1 MSLTLTENNS
11 LGNVATQDATSTSA
25 SSQGALPQPESTAQ
39 KFKLGEF
46 EGPLDLLLFLI
57 KKSEINIYDI
67 PIAEIV
73 EQYLSYLEYA
83 TRKTLDN
90 LSEFYTMAATLLY
103 IKSRMLLPIEIDI
116 DEEFEDPRKEL
127 VEKLIEYQKFKKLS
141 EIMSDKEK
149 ESEFIIERTNKQ
161 RNLPFVNDD
170 ELWEEIDIWDL
181 LQTFSSIISNLSNEQ
196 ILDIYEEVT
205 LNEKITFMNEL
216 LEKKHEILFTEL
228 IKNNSSIMEFVC
240 AFMAILDSVKSKV
253 ITVYQNRMFGD
264 IRIRKYSGTDAAS
277 SASTGRRDEAL
288 GSDKDIASSAGS
300 LGKED

>member
-1 MSLTLTENNS
+1 MSLTLTEDNS
-11 LGNVATQDATSTSA
+11 KPENVSEPEGTS
-25 SSQGALPQPESTAQ
+25 Q
-39 KFKLGEF
+39 KFKIREF

-73 EQYLSYLEYA
+73 EQYLHYLEYA
-83 TRKTLDN
+83 TKKNLDN

-103 IKSRMLLPIEIDI
+103 IKSKMLLPIEINI
-116 DEEFEDPRKEL
+116 DEEFEDPRREL

-149 ESEFIIERTNKQ
+149 ESEFIIERTSDQ

-181 LQTFSSIISNLSNEQ
+181 LQTFSSIISSLSNEQ

-216 LEKKHEILFTEL
+216 LDKNQEILFTQL
-228 IKNNSSIMEFVC
+228 IRNNSSIMEFVC
-240 AFMAILDSVKSKV
+240 AFMAILDSVKNKV

-264 IRIRKYSGTDAAS
+264 IRIKKYQQKPEGISQAEDASLPKGDSINNTVAND
-277 SASTGRRDEAL
+277 AGRE
-288 GSDKDIASSAGS
+288 S
-300 LGKED
+300 